1 MGHEMSDRD
10 VATTWMTSIVA
21 CDVDAALALSA
32 PTIVY
37 TTGQVRRYEG
47 HDGIH
52 DIVSDF
58 RRMSGFLTITLIDL
72 IEKPG
77 VVALRRLEQYVLPT
91 GTIQMA
97 ACSFVDVAGG
107 VVTRWADY
115 KSMQLIDD
123 VAG

>member
-1 MGHEMSDRD
+1 MSDRD
-10 VATTWMTSIVA
+10 VATAWMTAVVG
-21 CDVDAALALSA
+21 CEVDAAIALSSPA
-32 PTIVY
+32 IVY

-47 HDGIH
+47 HDGIR

-58 RRMSGFLTITLIDL
+58 ERMSGFLTVTLIDL

-97 ACSFVDVAGG
+97 ACSFVEVAGG

-123 VAG
+123 VVG